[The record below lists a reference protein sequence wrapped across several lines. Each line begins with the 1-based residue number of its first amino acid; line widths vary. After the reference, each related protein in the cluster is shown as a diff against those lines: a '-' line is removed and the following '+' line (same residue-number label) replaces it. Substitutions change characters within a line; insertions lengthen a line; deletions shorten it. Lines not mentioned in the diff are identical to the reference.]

1 MKDYVP
7 QYFQPFTDV
16 SSAILE
22 LEAMSIQYGL
32 PIDYLVQEFVV
43 DGILQIDTAYVP
55 PACSN

>member
-1 MKDYVP
+1 MKDFVP
-7 QYFQPFTDV
+7 TYFQPFTDV
-16 SSAILE
+16 QSAILE

-43 DGILQIDTAYVP
+43 DGILQIDISYVP

>member
-7 QYFQPFTDV
+7 QHFRPFTDV
-16 SSAILE
+16 NEVMRE

-32 PIDYLVQEFVV
+32 PIAYLMQEFVV
-43 DGILQIDTAYVP
+43 DGILQIDTSYVP